1 MSVLK
6 AGFTLGFG
14 LIMSMGPQNVFLIR
28 QGLKRE
34 YPYIVALICSL
45 CDTLLIL
52 FSSLSISELVLHYP
66 TARMIMMWLGAAFLL
81 GYGAKSIYSGIM
93 QLTQNASLNL
103 TKSAASTPFTKIL
116 LTTLSFSLFN
126 PQAII
131 DTMIIIGGVI
141 NEHPKEDQ
149 FIFITGVIGASF
161 LWFTSIATLS
171 SSCAHYLNKKKSGQH
186 SKLPAALSCSALES
200 ACFIK

>member
-28 QGLKRE
+28 QGFKKE
-34 YPYIVALICSL
+34 YPYLVALVCSL

-52 FSSLSISELVLHYP
+52 FSSLSISQLVLHYP

-81 GYGAKSIYSGIM
+81 GYGAKSIYSGVT
-93 QLTQNASLNL
+93 QLMNTASLNL
-103 TKSAASTPFTKIL
+103 SKASAATPFTKL
-116 LTTLSFSLFN
+116 LFTTLSFSLFN

-141 NEHPKEDQ
+141 NEHPKEDH
-149 FIFITGVIGASF
+149 FMFITGVIGASF
-161 LWFTSIATLS
+161 LWFAGLATLS
-171 SSCAHYLNKKKSGQH
+171 SRCANYLKNKKIWSTLEITSGIIMLGFGI
-186 SKLPAALSCSALES
+186 SML
-200 ACFIK
+200 